1 MKKIITEYLKPFYG
15 RMAIGVF
22 FKFTGSIM
30 DLIIPSILALIIDQ
44 VIPLNQKAPIFY
56 WGGVMVICAIVGM
69 VFNIIANRMAARVA
83 SDATEIIRHDL
94 FARVIYFSNH
104 QMDTL
109 TKPSVISRLTA
120 DTYIIHQMII
130 RIQRLGVRAPIMLVG
145 GIIITMTLDPGLAM
159 VLIGIMPVMMLIIIL
174 VSRKSMPLFA
184 GLQQALDGFVRVVRE
199 DINGIRV
206 IKALSK
212 TDYEKNRFD
221 TINTDVVNREK
232 KARMT
237 VAVISPAMNICLNL
251 GLVSVVVVGAY
262 GVNNGTSEVGII
274 LAFMTYFTIILHAV
288 LALSKLF
295 EMWPKATASADRI
308 TQALDSVDAL
318 AVLEWPEDPE
328 ADAANLVKFD
338 NVTFSYNKEEPNL
351 TNISFTLK
359 KGETLGIIGETG
371 AGKTTLLNL
380 LMRLYDVDEGKIS
393 IAGRDIRSMDPR
405 ELHQKFGVVFQND
418 MIFEATIE
426 ENIDLGRNLSKEA
439 IKKAI
444 VCAGAKAFVDEKADK
459 SGEQL
464 TIKGANLSGGQ
475 KQRILIARA
484 LAASPE
490 ILVLDDAS
498 SALDYQTDAVFRKA
512 IKENFGDTTIIIVAQ
527 RISSIR
533 HADHILVLE
542 DGVAIGYGKHKHL
555 MKSCEIYREISHS
568 QMGVSS
574 DATITE
580 I

>member
-1 MKKIITEYLKPFYG
+1 MKKIITLYLKPFYG
-15 RMAIGVF
+15 RMAFGVF

-30 DLIIPSILALIIDQ
+30 DLIIPSILATIIDQ
-44 VIPLNQKAPIFY
+44 VIPLNERLPIFY
-56 WGGVMVICAIVGM
+56 WGGVMVVCAIIGM

-83 SDATEIIRHDL
+83 SDATEVIRHDL
-94 FARVIYFSNH
+94 FARVMYFSNH

-109 TKPSVISRLTA
+109 TKPSVISRLTS

-145 GIIITMTLDPGLAM
+145 GIIITMTLDPVLAM
-159 VLIGIMPVMMLIIIL
+159 VLIGIMPIMVVLITL

-184 GLQQALDGFVRVVRE
+184 GLQQTFDSFVRLVRE

-206 IKALSK
+206 IKSLSK
-212 TDYEKNRFD
+212 TDYEKKRFEV
-221 TINTDVVNREK
+221 INTDVVNREK

-251 GLVSVVVVGAY
+251 GLVGVVVVGAY

-288 LALSKLF
+288 LAISRMF

-308 TQALDSVDAL
+308 VQALESVDAL
-318 AVLEWPEDPE
+318 AVLEVDELTE
-328 ADAANLVKFD
+328 AAKKGAFVEFQ

-351 TNISFTLK
+351 TNISLALA

-380 LMRLYDVDEGKIS
+380 LMRLYDVDEGS
-393 IAGRDIRSMDPR
+393 ITIDGHDVRSMDPR
-405 ELHQKFGVVFQND
+405 ELHKKFGVVFQND

-439 IKKAI
+439 ITAAI
-444 VCAGAKAFVDEKADK
+444 DGAGATEFVDEKSAK
-459 SGEQL
+459 SEEQL

-484 LAASPE
+484 LASRPE
-490 ILVLDDAS
+490 ILVLDDSS
-498 SALDYQTDAVFRKA
+498 SALDYQTDAAFRKA
-512 IKENFGDTTIIIVAQ
+512 IKEKFDDTTIIIVAQ
-527 RISSIR
+527 RVSSIR
-533 HADHILVLE
+533 HADVILVLE
-542 DGVAIGYGKHKHL
+542 NGAVIGLGKHQQL
-555 MKSCEIYREISHS
+555 IRSCDVYREISYS
-568 QMGVSS
+568 QMGVS
-574 DATITE
+574 
-580 I
+580 